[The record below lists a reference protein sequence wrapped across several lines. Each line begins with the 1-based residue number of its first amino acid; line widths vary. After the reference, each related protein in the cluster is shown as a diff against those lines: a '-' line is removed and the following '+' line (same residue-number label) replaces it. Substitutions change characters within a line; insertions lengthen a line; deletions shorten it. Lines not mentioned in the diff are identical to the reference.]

1 MSDVLE
7 PESLASNGPPLVDLF
22 MTVVRVADWPTIV
35 RWYTDTLGLV
45 PVLLDHK
52 HEFAFLA
59 AGQGRLGLQG
69 IKRSSESV
77 ARSNVRLVF
86 QVDDLDLQR
95 RRLIEQ
101 GVAVSAAI
109 NNSDEGYREIRLHD
123 PVGNSLTLF
132 AWLDPVPARQ
142 FSGDRGQIK

>member
-7 PESLASNGPPLVDLF
+7 PESLASTGPPLVDLF
-22 MTVVRVADWPTIV
+22 MTVVRVADWSTIV
-35 RWYTDTLGLV
+35 RWYTDTLGLI
-45 PVLLDHK
+45 PVLLDPQ

-69 IKRSSESV
+69 IKRSSESS

-86 QVDDLDLQR
+86 QVEDLDFQH
-95 RRLIEQ
+95 RRLIAQ
-101 GVAVSAAI
+101 GVEVSAAI
-109 NNSDEGYREIRLHD
+109 DNREEGYREIRLHD

-132 AWLDPVPARQ
+132 AWLDSDPRRR
-142 FSGDRGQIK
+142 FSRERG

>member
-7 PESLASNGPPLVDLF
+7 PESLASTGPPLVDLF
-22 MTVVRVADWPTIV
+22 MTVVRVTDWSIIV
-35 RWYTDTLGLV
+35 RWYTDTLGLI
-45 PVLLDHK
+45 PVLLDPQ

-69 IKRSSESV
+69 IKRSSESS

-86 QVDDLDLQR
+86 QVEDLDFQH
-95 RRLIEQ
+95 RRLIAQ
-101 GVAVSAAI
+101 GVEVSAAI
-109 NNSDEGYREIRLHD
+109 DNHEEGYREIRLHD

-132 AWLDPVPARQ
+132 AWLDSDPRRR
-142 FSGDRGQIK
+142 FTRERG

>member
-7 PESLASNGPPLVDLF
+7 PESLASTGPPLVDLF
-22 MTVVRVADWPTIV
+22 MTVVRVADWSTIV
-35 RWYTDTLGLV
+35 SWYTDTLGLI
-45 PVLLDHK
+45 PVLLDPQ

-69 IKRSSESV
+69 IKRSSESS

-86 QVDDLDLQR
+86 QVEDLDFQHQ
-95 RRLIEQ
+95 RLIEQ
-101 GVAVSAAI
+101 GVEVSAAI
-109 NNSDEGYREIRLHD
+109 DNREEGYREIRLHD

-132 AWLDPVPARQ
+132 AWLDSDPRRR
-142 FSGDRGQIK
+142 FSRERG

>member
-7 PESLASNGPPLVDLF
+7 PESLESSGPPLLDLF
-22 MTVVRVADWPTIV
+22 MTVVRVANWSTIV

-45 PVLLDHK
+45 PVLLDPQ

-69 IKRSSESV
+69 IKGSSESG

-86 QVDDLDLQR
+86 QVEDLDFQR
-95 RRLIEQ
+95 QRLTEQ
-101 GVAVSAAI
+101 GVQVSAAI
-109 NNSDEGYREIRLHD
+109 DNREEGYREIRLHD

-132 AWLDPVPARQ
+132 AWLDSVPARR
-142 FSGDRGQIK
+142 FSRHRD

>member
-7 PESLASNGPPLVDLF
+7 PESVASTGPPLMDLF
-22 MTVVRVADWPTIV
+22 MTVIRVANWSTIV

-45 PVLLDHK
+45 PVLLDRQ

-69 IKRSSESV
+69 VKRSSESS

-86 QVDDLDLQR
+86 QVDDLDFQL

-101 GVAVSAAI
+101 GVEVSAAI
-109 NNSDEGYREIRLHD
+109 DNSEEGYREIRFHD

-132 AWLDPVPARQ
+132 AWLDSVPARR
-142 FSGDRGQIK
+142 FSRDRD

>member
-7 PESLASNGPPLVDLF
+7 PESLASSGPPLVDLF
-22 MTVVRVADWPTIV
+22 MTVVRVADWSTIV

-45 PVLLDHK
+45 PVLLDPQ

-69 IKRSSESV
+69 IKGSSESA

-86 QVDDLDLQR
+86 QVEDLDFQR
-95 RRLIEQ
+95 QRLIRTGGRSE
-101 GVAVSAAI
+101 
-109 NNSDEGYREIRLHD
+109 R
-123 PVGNSLTLF
+123 
-132 AWLDPVPARQ
+132 
-142 FSGDRGQIK
+142 GDRQP

>member
-22 MTVVRVADWPTIV
+22 MTVVRVADWSTIV

-45 PVLLDHK
+45 PVLLDPQ

-69 IKRSSESV
+69 IKRSSEPA

-86 QVDDLDLQR
+86 QVEDLDFQR

-101 GVAVSAAI
+101 GVEVSVAI
-109 NNSDEGYREIRLHD
+109 DNSDEGYREIRFHD
-123 PVGNSLTLF
+123 PVGTSLTLF
-132 AWLDPVPARQ
+132 AWLDSGPQRR
-142 FSGDRGQIK
+142 FSRDRG